1 MYRQGDILFV
11 VDTIPASAVVAESP
25 VVAYGEATGHS
36 HRLEG
41 DAVVLNSPRDMFVRA
56 SKGAAIVHDEHDT
69 IQLPEGEYRVIR
81 QREFDEGEIRYV
93 SD

>member
-11 VDTIPASAVVAESP
+11 SGSIPDKAEQAESR

-41 DAVVLNSPRDMFVRA
+41 DATVLNAPQGMFVRA
-56 SKGAAIVHDEHDT
+56 GTDAAIVHDEHAT

-81 QREFDEGEIRYV
+81 QREFDEGAIRYV